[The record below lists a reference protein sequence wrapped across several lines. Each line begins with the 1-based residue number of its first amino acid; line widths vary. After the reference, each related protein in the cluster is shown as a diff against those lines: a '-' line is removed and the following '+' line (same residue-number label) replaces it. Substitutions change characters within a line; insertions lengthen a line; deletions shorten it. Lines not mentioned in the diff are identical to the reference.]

1 MMREEPGVITSSR
14 TQQQSFGSHGGRD
27 QRGAVLLVALIF
39 LILLT
44 ILALSASGRSL
55 LQERMVGGLRNAQ
68 QATMSANTA
77 LRGAEWQVWS
87 RTLVVG
93 SHMNCLNGSV
103 STDDGCTIYSA
114 SNTPYGPT
122 GDVTK
127 FLTSQGWVSG
137 IGHAYTGPAG
147 QSGYTSTS
155 LATAKLANNPVYIIE
170 DLGLEMPPGVSGS
183 QHESGATGGL
193 NAYGGGAGTPH
204 IYRITARAT
213 GGNANTVRVL
223 QTTFDAQAN
232 N

>member
-1 MMREEPGVITSSR
+1 MSEEPSVITSHRSQR
-14 TQQQSFGSHGGRD
+14 QTFSSFGGRA
-27 QRGAVLLVALIF
+27 QRGAVLVVALIF

-44 ILALSASGRSL
+44 LLALSASSRSL
-55 LQERMVGGLRNAQ
+55 LQERMAGGLRNAQ

-77 LRGAEWQVWS
+77 LRGAEWQLWT
-87 RTLVVG
+87 RAQTVG
-93 SHMNCLNGSV
+93 AHMNCPDGSI
-103 STDDGCTIYSA
+103 SADDGCTKYNPNNA
-114 SNTPYGPT
+114 LYGPN

-137 IGHAYTGPAG
+137 IGITYTGPTG
-147 QSGYTSTS
+147 QNGYTSSS
-155 LATAKLANNPVYIIE
+155 LATAKLARNPVYIIE

-183 QHESGATGGL
+183 QHESGTTDP
-193 NAYGGGAGTPH
+193 NNAGTSGVSVH
-204 IYRITARAT
+204 VYRITARAT

>member
-1 MMREEPGVITSSR
+1 MMREEPGVIISYR
-14 TQQQSFGSHGGRD
+14 IQRQSPGSLGGRG
-27 QRGAVLLVALIF
+27 QRGAVLVVALIF

-55 LQERMVGGLRNAQ
+55 MQERMVGGLRNAQ

-77 LRGAEWQVWS
+77 LRGAEWQLWA
-87 RTLVVG
+87 RTLTVG
-93 SHMNCLNGSV
+93 SHMNCLNGSI
-103 STDDGCTIYSA
+103 STDDGCTTYSA
-114 SNTPYGPT
+114 SNAPYGPT

-137 IGHAYTGPAG
+137 VGLTYTGPTG

-155 LATAKLANNPVYIIE
+155 LATAKLAKNPVYIIE
-170 DLGLEMPPGVSGS
+170 DLGLEMPPDVSGS
-183 QHESGATGGL
+183 QHESGATGP
-193 NAYGGGAGTPH
+193 NNGGTGSVSVH

-213 GGNANTVRVL
+213 GGNPNTVRVL